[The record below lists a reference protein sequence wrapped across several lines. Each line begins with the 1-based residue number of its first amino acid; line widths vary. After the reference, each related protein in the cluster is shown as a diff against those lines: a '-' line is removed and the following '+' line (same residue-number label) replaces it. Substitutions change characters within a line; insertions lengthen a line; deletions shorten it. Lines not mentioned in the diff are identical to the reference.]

1 MNCQLFVPVCVAVKE
16 STSVADGWT
25 GIDWPD
31 VPALFKLAPRRSFK
45 RSKAWVWVKV
55 AVEALDEELLPLEE
69 LEFEAVAAAAPREA
83 LDENVDELAAVA
95 ELEDLLDEELES
107 SETVFT
113 CCFFVV
119 EFFFEAALLLAL
131 TLPVV
136 SLPLADLLLLQAA
149 NERSIAPATI
159 EVNSLLA
166 FIIFS
171 SQYLEL
177 WFLITL

>member
-69 LEFEAVAAAAPREA
+69 LESEAVAAAAPREA
-83 LDENVDELAAVA
+83 LDEDVDELAAVA

-119 EFFFEAALLLAL
+119 EFFFEAALLL
-131 TLPVV
+131 TLSVV

>member
-69 LEFEAVAAAAPREA
+69 LEFEAAAAPREA
-83 LDENVDELAAVA
+83 LDEDVDELAAVA

-131 TLPVV
+131 TLSVV

-159 EVNSLLA
+159 EVNSFLA
-166 FIIFS
+166 FINLS
-171 SQYLEL
+171 SHYLEL
-177 WFLITL
+177 RSLITL

>member
-1 MNCQLFVPVCVAVKE
+1 M
-16 STSVADGWT
+16 
-25 GIDWPD
+25 
-31 VPALFKLAPRRSFK
+31 
-45 RSKAWVWVKV
+45 
-55 AVEALDEELLPLEE
+55 
-69 LEFEAVAAAAPREA
+69 AATAPREV
-83 LDENVDELAAVA
+83 LDEDVDELATVA

-119 EFFFEAALLLAL
+119 ELFLETALLLAL
-131 TLPVV
+131 TLSVV

-177 WFLITL
+177 